1 MKAKK
6 IIPPGTRYGK
16 LTVIRE
22 VGLDKNSHRLFEC
35 ECDCGSVKQYTLINL
50 QNRKSPTRSC
60 GCARGLR
67 DGVKSGSR
75 EKLYKTYINM
85 KQRCNNPNTPN
96 FHNYGGRGISVCEE
110 WENDYNAFRKWAY
123 EAGYKPGCK
132 RELTLDRIDNNG
144 NYAPSNCRWV
154 NMEVQSNNKR
164 ENVRITYNGETHT
177 LSEWSRIT
185 GLNRGQIEYR
195 YKKGYPL
202 NIVFCEGILNPKR
215 NSYGRFE
222 AYSEKANQEKRTSK
236 AGKESIS
243 TG

>member
-1 MKAKK
+1 MKPKK

-50 QNRKSPTRSC
+50 QNGKSPTRSC

-85 KQRCNNPNTPN
+85 KQRCDNPNTSN

-110 WENDYNAFRKWAY
+110 WKNDYNTFRKWAY
-123 EAGYKPGCK
+123 EAGYEPGRK

-144 NYAPSNCRWV
+144 NYSPSNCRWV
-154 NMEVQSNNKR
+154 DMKVQSNNQR
-164 ENVRITYNGETHT
+164 RNVRITYEGITHT
-177 LSEWSRIT
+177 LAEWSRIT
-185 GLNRGQIEYR
+185 GIAMGTLKYR
-195 YKKGYPL
+195 YSKGYSL
-202 NIVFCEGILNPKR
+202 DIVFYKGILNIER
-215 NSYGRFE
+215 NIYGRFE
-222 AYSEKANQEKRTSK
+222 AYSKQANQ
-236 AGKESIS
+236 A
-243 TG
+243 